1 MFIGLEL
8 ISHTSRSTQAF
19 PSKPNLKEN
28 MQYAENTCKPPFL
41 EIYDLF

>member
-28 MQYAENTCKPPFL
+28 NAEKKTCKPPFL
-41 EIYDLF
+41 EIVDIL